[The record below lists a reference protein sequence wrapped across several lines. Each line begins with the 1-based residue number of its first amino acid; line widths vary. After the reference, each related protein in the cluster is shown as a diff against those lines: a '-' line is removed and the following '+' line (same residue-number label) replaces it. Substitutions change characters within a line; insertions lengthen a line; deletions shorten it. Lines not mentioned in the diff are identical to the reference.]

1 MASTLATIT
10 GDDTSATTYET
21 LCPPVTQRVEI
32 EAERLERTDS
42 EQEESM
48 GEREEHECEMKQ
60 IHGVRNETPQPSTS
74 RESVLCTMFADEL
87 RDNIAETGNGN
98 SSMHPSIGNGRHAI
112 IS

>member
-10 GDDTSATTYET
+10 GDDTSATTNET